1 MRFLRRFVGQ
11 LSHRI
16 WVQGTPPLGALDG
29 AVGTLREVARHG
41 YLFCLVCIVAGACA
55 GNLTA
60 AEHTATS
67 MAGEISFAGSTTLQP
82 LAHEIGQVFT
92 ERHPEVNLDIA
103 AGGSVVGI
111 QAVHEGRVDVGMASR
126 RLNPEEAEGIEQHQ
140 VAADVIAMVVH
151 ESNPVEDLA
160 LGELRQVYAGEIT
173 NWEQVGGRDEPILVV
188 VRGKNSGTRGAFD
201 EIVIA
206 GEDPS
211 APNLETAVAASDV
224 AAAVADNQH
233 AIGYLGFGHLDLD
246 IKVIS
251 INGVMPAEETA
262 QDGSYPIVRPLLF
275 LTGPLTRPL
284 GRTFVEFALGEE
296 GQAIVVE
303 NGWVPTGQS

>member
-1 MRFLRRFVGQ
+1 MRFLRRSVGQ
-11 LSHRI
+11 RSHRI
-16 WVQGTPPLGALDG
+16 SVQRALLLGGPEG
-29 AVGTLREVARHG
+29 ARGTLRAVVRHG
-41 YLFCLVCIVAGACA
+41 CLFCLVCVMVGACA
-55 GNLTA
+55 GNLTV

-82 LAHEIGQVFT
+82 LAHQIGQAFT
-92 ERHPEVNLDIA
+92 ERHPEVILDIA

-111 QAVHEGRVDVGMASR
+111 EAVHEGRVDIGMASR
-126 RLNPEEAEGIEQHQ
+126 RLRPEEAEGIEQHQ

-151 ESNPVEDLA
+151 KSNPIEDLA
-160 LGELRQVYAGEIT
+160 LEELRQIYAGEIT
-173 NWEQVGGRDEPILVV
+173 NWEQVGGRNEPILAV

-206 GEDPS
+206 GDDPS

-251 INGVMPAEETA
+251 IDGVMPAEETA

-284 GRTFVEFALGEE
+284 GKAFVEFALGEE
-296 GQAIVVE
+296 GRAIVVE
-303 NGWVPTGQS
+303 NGWVPTG

>member
-1 MRFLRRFVGQ
+1 MRFLRRFLGQ
-11 LSHRI
+11 RSHRI
-16 WVQGTPPLGALDG
+16 WVQRALPLGGPDG
-29 AVGTLREVARHG
+29 AGGALRDVVRHG
-41 YLFCLVCIVAGACA
+41 CLFCLVCVTAGACA

-60 AEHTATS
+60 ADHTATS

-82 LAHEIGQVFT
+82 LAHEIGQAFT
-92 ERHPEVNLDIA
+92 ERHPEVILDVA

-111 QAVHEGRVDVGMASR
+111 EAVHEGRVDIGMASR
-126 RLNPEEAEGIEQHQ
+126 RLRPEEAEGIEQHQ

-151 ESNPVEDLA
+151 QSNPIKDLA
-160 LGELRQVYAGEIT
+160 LEELRQIYAGEIT

-201 EIVIA
+201 KIVL
-206 GEDPS
+206 GGQDPG
-211 APNLETAVAASDV
+211 APSLETAVAASDV
-224 AAAVADNQH
+224 AAAVAENEN
-233 AIGYLGFGHLDLD
+233 AIGYLGFGHFDLG
-246 IKVIS
+246 IKVIT
-251 INGVMPAEETA
+251 IDGLMPAEETA

-284 GRTFVEFALGEE
+284 GRAFVEFALGEE

-303 NGWVPTGQS
+303 NGWVPTG

>member
-1 MRFLRRFVGQ
+1 M
-11 LSHRI
+11 
-16 WVQGTPPLGALDG
+16 
-29 AVGTLREVARHG
+29 
-41 YLFCLVCIVAGACA
+41 
-55 GNLTA
+55 

-82 LAHEIGQVFT
+82 LAHEIGQAFAG
-92 ERHPEVNLDIA
+92 RHPQVILDIA

-111 QAVHEGRVDVGMASR
+111 EAVHEGRVDIGMASR
-126 RLNPEEAEGIEQHQ
+126 RLKPEEAEGIEQHQ

-160 LGELRQVYAGEIT
+160 LDELRRIYAGEIT
-173 NWEQVGGRDEPILVV
+173 NWAEVGGSDESILVV

-201 EIVIA
+201 TIVLG
-206 GEDPS
+206 GEEPS
-211 APNLETAVAASDV
+211 APHLETAVAASDV
-224 AAAVADNQH
+224 AAAVAENEH
-233 AIGYLGFGHLDLD
+233 AIGYLGFGHFDMG
-246 IKVIS
+246 IEVIT
-251 INGVMPAEETA
+251 IDGVVPGKETA

-284 GRTFVEFALGEE
+284 GKAFVDFALGEE

-303 NGWVPTGQS
+303 NGWVPTG